1 MARRNKK
8 GRPINGI
15 IVIDKPTGR
24 SSNHVLQQV
33 KRLFNA
39 QKAGHTGSLDPLAT
53 GLLPVCLGDATRI
66 SSYLL
71 DADKSYCVEAKLGV
85 VTDSGDSDGKV
96 IAESPV
102 PEIEQ
107 AQVEAIIQQF
117 IGEQDQVP
125 PMYSALKHQG
135 QPLYKLARQGIEIE
149 RKARRVTIYDI
160 KLLHL
165 TADTIRL
172 DVTCSKG
179 TYIRSLLEDIGQ
191 KIGCGAHVTMLRR
204 TSVAGYIES
213 QAVIIDDLV
222 TLSEQGLASLDELL
236 LPPEQALT
244 DWPRFTLNAEQ
255 TQAVLHGQQLRL
267 ELEYLGQLLCLF
279 NEDQQ
284 FIGIAEVVEGGVLAP
299 KRIFQSQQQQLLE
312 Q

>member
-1 MARRNKK
+1 VARRNKK

-71 DADKSYCVEAKLGV
+71 DADKSYRVECQLGV
-85 VTDSGDSDGKV
+85 VTDSGDSDGNV

-107 AQVEAIIQQF
+107 VQIETIIEGF
-117 IGEQDQVP
+117 VGEQDQVP

-160 KLLHL
+160 KLVNL
-165 TADTIRL
+165 TSDTL
-172 DVTCSKG
+172 CFDVTCSKG
-179 TYIRSLLEDIGQ
+179 TYIRSLIEDIGQ
-191 KIGCGAHVTMLRR
+191 KNWLWGSCHHATQNFGC
-204 TSVAGYIES
+204 
-213 QAVIIDDLV
+213 
-222 TLSEQGLASLDELL
+222 
-236 LPPEQALT
+236 
-244 DWPRFTLNAEQ
+244 
-255 TQAVLHGQQLRL
+255 RL
-267 ELEYLGQLLCLF
+267 
-279 NEDQQ
+279 
-284 FIGIAEVVEGGVLAP
+284 
-299 KRIFQSQQQQLLE
+299 
-312 Q
+312 

>member
-1 MARRNKK
+1 VARRNKK

-71 DADKSYCVEAKLGV
+71 DADKSYRVECKLGV
-85 VTDSGDSDGKV
+85 VTDSGDSDGNI
-96 IAESPV
+96 IAESVV
-102 PEIEQ
+102 PEINQSQIES
-107 AQVEAIIQQF
+107 IIQNF
-117 IGEQDQVP
+117 TGEQDQVP

-160 KLLHL
+160 KLVNFSSDSLC
-165 TADTIRL
+165 L

-179 TYIRSLLEDIGQ
+179 TYIRSLIEDIGQ
-191 KIGCGAHVTMLRR
+191 EIGCGAHVTMLRR
-204 TSVAGYIES
+204 TSVAGYNES
-213 QAVIIDDLV
+213 QSITIDDLV
-222 TLSEQGLASLDELL
+222 AHSENGLDALDELL
-236 LPPEQALT
+236 LPPEQALS
-244 DWPRFTLNAEQ
+244 DWPKLSLTSEQ
-255 TQAVLHGQQLRL
+255 TQAVLHGQQLNLNL
-267 ELEYLGQLLCLF
+267 EHEGQLLCLF
-279 NEDQQ
+279 NQHQQ
-284 FIGIAEVVEGGVLAP
+284 FIGIAEVTHGGVLAP
-299 KRIFQSQQQQLLE
+299 KRIFQSQQQQLLT